1 MISHICVYVYC
12 IYSVPTIYIYLYGI
26 VGIYMYSTYIC
37 TIRRYCNSTP
47 YYTYYIPHTPHT
59 HHIYSIPTSATIMN
73 MNAHENALYVLYK
86 HLSSEPLL
94 EWTYSLNAMVM
105 SMKVCICVCV
115 CDWMC
120 VHVYVYM
127 YIYVCVI

>member
-1 MISHICVYVYC
+1 
-12 IYSVPTIYIYLYGI
+12 
-26 VGIYMYSTYIC
+26 MYYTYIC
-37 TIRRYCNSTP
+37 TIRRYCNSSP
-47 YYTYYIPHTPHT
+47 YYTYYTPHT

-127 YIYVCVI
+127 YIYVCVIWCVYICDICVWLYEWCVCVCVSSLHLTNIY